1 MKEIS
6 FVQSTFSISEDK
18 KNSAR
23 VVLNEMFPKSS
34 VYTLETSFY
43 GYKKGKKIV
52 EFTI

>member
-23 VVLNEMFPKSS
+23 VVLNEMFPKAL
-34 VYTLETSFY
+34 VYTLETSFF
-43 GYKKGKKIV
+43 GYKKGKRIV
-52 EFTI
+52 